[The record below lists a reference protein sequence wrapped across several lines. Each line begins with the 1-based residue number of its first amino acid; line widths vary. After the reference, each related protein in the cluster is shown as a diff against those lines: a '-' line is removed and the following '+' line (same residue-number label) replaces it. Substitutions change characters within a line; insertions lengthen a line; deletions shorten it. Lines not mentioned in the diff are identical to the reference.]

1 MTDISHIKTLAVIA
15 CAGAYP
21 RLVIEG
27 AKRAGVRVVGIGAK
41 GAVNRAEI
49 EPLCD
54 VYREYRAGEMDVPMR
69 WLQSEGVHHI
79 MMAGQ
84 VKPSVIYTLRPDKVA
99 RRLLRELDRRNAHSL
114 FTALCNYLRDG
125 GIEVLPGTTF
135 MEANMPAEGFSF
147 GPELTEEELAD
158 ARFGLGVARS
168 IAQLDIGQSVVVDKG
183 RVLAIESFKGTNE
196 CIEAGGHRG
205 HGVTLCKVTKA
216 GHDMRFDIPCLGLG
230 TLKHCLR
237 AGVKRV
243 VFEAGKTIL
252 FDREEVEA
260 LCAEHGISLVALP
273 APLTGQEPELTEHFS
288 DDAAHAAAVAR
299 ALEQQHI
306 GTCAVVC
313 DGVVLAVDDSDGVE
327 KCIKRAAAY
336 MARLRIARFI
346 GWIAALLTGR
356 ADPPPAPMTLACTRA
371 LTPMEERAVKKARM
385 QAFVIG
391 DM

>member
-1 MTDISHIKTLAVIA
+1 MTDISSIKTLAVIA

-27 AKRAGVRVVGIGAK
+27 ARRAGVRVVGIGAK

-54 VYREYRAGEMDVPMR
+54 VYREYRAGEMAEPLR
-69 WLQSEGVHHI
+69 WLQEEGVHHI

-84 VKPSVIYTLRPDKVA
+84 VKPSVIYTLRPDKDA

-114 FTALCNYLRDG
+114 FTALCNYLRDAQ
-125 GIEVLPGTTF
+125 IEVLPGTTF
-135 MEANMPAEGFSF
+135 MEANMPGEGYHV
-147 GPELTEEELAD
+147 GPALAEEELAD
-158 ARFGLGVARS
+158 ARFGLSVART

-183 RVLAIESFKGTNE
+183 RVLAVESFKGTNE
-196 CIEAGGHRG
+196 CIEAGGHRD

-260 LCAEHGISLVALP
+260 LCREHGISLLALP
-273 APLTGQEPELTEHFS
+273 APATGQEPEITEHLA

-299 ALEQQHI
+299 ALEQQDL
-306 GTCAVVC
+306 GSCAVVC

-327 KCIKRAAAY
+327 KCIRRAAAY
-336 MARLRIARFI
+336 MARLRLARFI
-346 GWIAALLTGR
+346 GWVAALLTGR
-356 ADPPPAPMTLACTRA
+356 ADPPPAPMTLFCTRS
-371 LTPMEERAVKKARM
+371 LTPAEQRAARR
-385 QAFVIG
+385 AHIRLA
-391 DM
+391 